1 MYVWIIQGL
10 AFALALGGFLA
21 AAAVEHRFQSYLS
34 APKDVPAINSIP
46 TTVAA
51 E

>member
-21 AAAVEHRFQSYLS
+21 AAAVEHRFQSYLPES
-34 APKDVPAINSIP
+34 KDIPSIKPVPA
-46 TTVAA
+46 TAAA